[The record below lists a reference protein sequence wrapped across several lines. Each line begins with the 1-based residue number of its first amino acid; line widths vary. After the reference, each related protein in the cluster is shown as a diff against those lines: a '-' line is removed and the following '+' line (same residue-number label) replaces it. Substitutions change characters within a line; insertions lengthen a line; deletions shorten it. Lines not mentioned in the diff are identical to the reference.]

1 MGILIVE
8 NELLVAAGL
17 QSLLSGFG
25 FADSVI
31 ASNYTEA
38 VAILE
43 SKPIHLALLDI
54 NLGGYKTGIDV
65 AQYIGSRINIPY
77 IFLTAYE
84 DMPTIT
90 AALAT
95 SPHGYLQKPFSKATL
110 YAAIQLAIS
119 NFKKTQ
125 DAEAEEEDSLIIR
138 DAMFVKDKNGYVRV
152 PVAEIHYIHSDG
164 NYMELHTANRKHLIR
179 IPQKTLLKQ
188 LPPGFVKV
196 HKSYI
201 VNSALVKTVANDSM
215 LVGDASVPLLA
226 AYREDLLTKLK
237 AFS

>member
-8 NELLVAAGL
+8 NELLVASGL

-31 ASNYTEA
+31 ATNYTEA
-38 VAILE
+38 IAMLE
-43 SKPIHLALLDI
+43 SRPIHLALLDI
-54 NLGGYKTGIDV
+54 HLGGYKTGIDV
-65 AQYIGSRINIPY
+65 AQYIGSKINIPY

-95 SPHGYLQKPFSKATL
+95 APHGYLQKPFSKATL
-110 YAAIQLAIS
+110 YAAIQLAIN

-125 DAEAEEEDSLIIR
+125 DAEAGEEDSLIIR
-138 DAMFVKDKNGYVRV
+138 DAMFVKDKNGYMRV
-152 PVAEIHYIHSDG
+152 PVMEIHYIHSDG
-164 NYMELHTANRKHLIR
+164 NYMELHTGSRKHLIR
-179 IPQKTLLKQ
+179 IPQKALLKQ
-188 LPPGFVKV
+188 LPEAFVKV

-201 VNSALVKTVANDSM
+201 VNSGCVRSVGSDSLM
-215 LVGDASVPLLA
+215 VGDASVPLLA
-226 AYREDLLTKLK
+226 AYREDLLKKLK